1 MLLLLQPELTELVN
15 CNGIWEREL
24 QKERRRVDRGQRE
37 GGGKQKQNGQR
48 INKRRGSDFS
58 GDTISLKPPTVPR
71 RDATFIVRLAV
82 VALVV
87 VVAVFVAVV
96 LLVVCHQRENTCMY
110 IE

>member
-1 MLLLLQPELTELVN
+1 MLLQPELTELVN
-15 CNGIWEREL
+15 CNGIWDRAL
-24 QKERRRVDRGQRE
+24 QKERRRVDSGQRKG

-71 RDATFIVRLAV
+71 RDATFIVRRTV

-87 VVAVFVAVV
+87 VVAVV

>member
-1 MLLLLQPELTELVN
+1 M
-15 CNGIWEREL
+15 GSGR
-24 QKERRRVDRGQRE
+24 

-71 RDATFIVRLAV
+71 LDATFIVRLAV

-87 VVAVFVAVV
+87 VVAVVAVV

>member
-1 MLLLLQPELTELVN
+1 MQWDLE
-15 CNGIWEREL
+15 ERAA
-24 QKERRRVDRGQRE
+24 KRE
-37 GGGKQKQNGQR
+37 KAGRQGEEGEKQKQNGQR

-71 RDATFIVRLAV
+71 LDATLIVRLAV

-87 VVAVFVAVV
+87 VVAVVP
-96 LLVVCHQRENTCMY
+96 LVVCHQRENTCMY

>member
-1 MLLLLQPELTELVN
+1 MQWDLE
-15 CNGIWEREL
+15 ERSAKRE
-24 QKERRRVDRGQRE
+24 KAGGQGEE
-37 GGGKQKQNGQR
+37 GEKQKQIGQR

-71 RDATFIVRLAV
+71 LDATFIVRLAV

-87 VVAVFVAVV
+87 VVAVVAVV
-96 LLVVCHQRENTCMY
+96 VLVVCHQRENTCMY